1 MSTMNVIYLIFK
13 EVQVLNLSITPIM
26 SQMKMKYVNMSSV

>member
-13 EVQVLNLSITPIM
+13 EVQVLSLSITPIM
-26 SQMKMKYVNMSSV
+26 SQMKMKYVNMLSV